1 VKWLWRK
8 ITNGLGEVSSYLV
21 TFGAFGLF
29 AVALLDS
36 SLVPMPGGADAVTI
50 LLSNAR
56 PAWWPIYAAA
66 ATLGSTAGCVILYYI
81 SRRAGRRALSRFGER
96 KQAKVK
102 SLIERYDVLSVLVAS
117 ILPPPFPFKLFVIT
131 AGVFRFGVL
140 RFALAIAAGRAFR
153 FGLEAYMAARYG
165 AQAKELFAR
174 YYPYAGG
181 ALAAAI
187 ILFFVLRNVL
197 KGKGDQ
203 SEPAVEEAG
212 RPRPGD

>member
-1 VKWLWRK
+1 VKWLLRK
-8 ITNGLGEVSSYLV
+8 ITNGLGEVSGYLV

-56 PAWWPIYAAA
+56 PAWWPIYAGA

-102 SLIERYDVLSVLVAS
+102 DLIERYDVLSVLVAS
-117 ILPPPFPFKLFVIT
+117 VLPPPFPFKLFVIS

-153 FGLEAYMAARYG
+153 FALEGYMAARYG

-181 ALAAAI
+181 ALAVAI
-187 ILFFVLRNVL
+187 ILFVVLRNVL
-197 KGKGDQ
+197 KNR
-203 SEPAVEEAG
+203 ARRTEARG
-212 RPRPGD
+212 

>member
-1 VKWLWRK
+1 LKWLIRK
-8 ITNGLGEVSSYLV
+8 ITNGLGEVSGYLV
-21 TFGAFGLF
+21 TFGAAGLF

-66 ATLGSTAGCVILYYI
+66 ATLGSTAGCVVLYYI

-102 SLIERYDVLSVLVAS
+102 GWIERYDVLSVLVAS
-117 ILPPPFPFKLFVIT
+117 VLPPPFPFKLFVVT

-140 RFALAIAAGRAFR
+140 RFAAAIAAGRAFR

-181 ALAAAI
+181 ALAAAV
-187 ILFFVLRNVL
+187 ILFFVARNAL
-197 KGKGDQ
+197 KGRG
-203 SEPAVEEAG
+203 ERPEAGGEEAANG
-212 RPRPGD
+212 KP

>member
-1 VKWLWRK
+1 MKWLWRK
-8 ITNGLGEVSSYLV
+8 ITNGLQSVSEYLGA
-21 TFGAFGLF
+21 FGALGLF

-102 SLIERYDVLSVLVAS
+102 ALIERYDVLSVLVAS
-117 ILPPPFPFKLFVIT
+117 VLPPPFPFKLFVIT

-153 FGLEAYMAARYG
+153 FALEGYMAARYG

-181 ALAAAI
+181 ALALAVV
-187 ILFFVLRNVL
+187 LFFVLRNVL
-197 KGKGDQ
+197 RGKGER
-203 SEPAVEEAG
+203 SEARG
-212 RPRPGD
+212 

>member
-1 VKWLWRK
+1 
-8 ITNGLGEVSSYLV
+8 VSGYLV
-21 TFGAFGLF
+21 TFGPFGLF

-36 SLVPMPGGADAVTI
+36 SIVPMPGGADAVTI

-102 SLIERYDVLSVLVAS
+102 DLIERYDVLSVLVAS
-117 ILPPPFPFKLFVIT
+117 VLPPPFPFKLFVIT
-131 AGVFRFGVL
+131 AGVFRFSVL

-153 FGLEAYMAARYG
+153 FALEGYMAARYG

-181 ALAAAI
+181 ALALSLV
-187 ILFFVLRNVL
+187 LFFVLRNFL
-197 KGKGDQ
+197 KGRAER
-203 SEPAVEEAG
+203 SEARG
-212 RPRPGD
+212 

>member
-1 VKWLWRK
+1 MKWLLRK
-8 ITNGLGEVSSYLV
+8 ITNGLGEVSGYLV
-21 TFGAFGLF
+21 TFGPLGLF

-66 ATLGSTAGCVILYYI
+66 ATLGSTAGCVVLYSI

-102 SLIERYDVLSVLVAS
+102 DLIERYDVLSVLVAS
-117 ILPPPFPFKLFVIT
+117 VLPPPFPFKLFVIT

-153 FGLEAYMAARYG
+153 FALEGYTAARYG

-181 ALAAAI
+181 ALALSLV
-187 ILFFVLRNVL
+187 LFFVLRNFL
-197 KGKGDQ
+197 RGRAER
-203 SEPAVEEAG
+203 SEARG
-212 RPRPGD
+212 

>member
-1 VKWLWRK
+1 MKWLLRK
-8 ITNGLGEVSSYLV
+8 ITNGLGEVSGYLV
-21 TFGAFGLF
+21 AFGPFGLF

-102 SLIERYDVLSVLVAS
+102 GLIERYDVLSVLVAS
-117 ILPPPFPFKLFVIT
+117 VLPPPFPFKLFVIT

-153 FGLEAYMAARYG
+153 FALEGYTAARYG

-174 YYPYAGG
+174 YYPYAAV
-181 ALAAAI
+181 ALALSLV
-187 ILFFVLRNVL
+187 LFFVLRNFL
-197 KGKGDQ
+197 RGRAER
-203 SEPAVEEAG
+203 SEARG
-212 RPRPGD
+212 